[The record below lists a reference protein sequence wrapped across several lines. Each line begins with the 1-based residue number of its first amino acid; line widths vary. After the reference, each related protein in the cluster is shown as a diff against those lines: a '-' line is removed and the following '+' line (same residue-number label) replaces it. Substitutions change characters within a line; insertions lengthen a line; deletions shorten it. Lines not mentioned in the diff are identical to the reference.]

1 MVVLM
6 TRNCWFKVTED
17 WSPYPIHVTFKVEA
31 TSYGLKVMAFVP
43 STHNGWCRH
52 SFQVGSDVV
61 ASITH
66 KVLGSGRGEVSL
78 GDSFVEEYDQAL
90 ARMRRRHALAPHVMM
105 TILALMPVEDH
116 REAVRSTRGVFSIE
130 PKDVLSTARHGNH
143 DEVLA
148 LLQAWSNVC

>member
-17 WSPYPIHVTFKVEA
+17 WSPYPIRVTFKVEA
-31 TSYGLKVMAFVP
+31 TSYGLKVMASIP
-43 STHNGWCRH
+43 STHNGWSRQ

-61 ASITH
+61 ATITH

-90 ARMRRRHALAPHVMM
+90 ARMHQRHALAPHVMM
-105 TILALMPVEDH
+105 TILSLMPVEDH
-116 REAVRSTRGVFSIE
+116 REAGWSVGDVFLIE
-130 PKDVLSTARHGNH
+130 PKDILWAARHSGR
-143 DEVLA
+143 DEVADSLREM
-148 LLQAWSNVC
+148 LTW